1 MVMSKIDFLKE
12 QLMEARSFVS
22 RLMSELPE
30 DLWYVIP
37 EGTDSNFIWQVGHLL
52 VSQNFHTMTSITGV
66 NEEVGKLL
74 PIQYYNRIF
83 NGMGTLHRS
92 IEKNLIP
99 VSELRRQLEV
109 VHKICLDNLD
119 TLNDDVL
126 SEQLEPLPFTH
137 PVAEIKYEALSW
149 SFKHEMWHSAEME
162 DIKRRLGYPIVWMKK

>member
-1 MVMSKIDFLKE
+1 MSKIDFLKE
-12 QLMEARSFVS
+12 QIVEARTFVN

-52 VSQNFHTMTSITGV
+52 VSQNFHTLTAITGV
-66 NEEVGKLL
+66 NERVGRLV
-74 PIQYYNRIF
+74 PIQKYNRMF

-92 IEKNLIP
+92 IEKEIVHQICIENL
-99 VSELRRQLEV
+99 E
-109 VHKICLDNLD
+109 

-126 SEQLEPLPFTH
+126 AECLQPLPFEH
-137 PVAEIKYEALSW
+137 PVAETKYEALSW

-162 DIKRRLGYPIVWMKK
+162 AIKRDLGYPIVWMK